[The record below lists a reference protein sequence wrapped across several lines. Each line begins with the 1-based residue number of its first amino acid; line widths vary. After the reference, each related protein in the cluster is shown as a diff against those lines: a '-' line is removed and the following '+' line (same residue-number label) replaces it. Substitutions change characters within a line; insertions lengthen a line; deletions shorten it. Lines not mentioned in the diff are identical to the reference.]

1 MNEQVFTEFK
11 TYIKSIDPLTIGD
24 LRKAIEGLD
33 DSYQILVE
41 LPENMRGRYS
51 DFFNV
56 SHNIIRPDVN
66 EDYSALTFTLVDT
79 YDSRQF

>member
-1 MNEQVFTEFK
+1 MTEF
-11 TYIKSIDPLTIGD
+11 PLTVAD

-41 LPENMRGRYS
+41 LPENLRGQYS
-51 DFFNV
+51 DWFNV
-56 SHNIIRPDVN
+56 SHDIIRPDVN